1 METFSRRPIPWGYVY
16 AKELFEPGQQITI
29 RTING
34 DEEVSVD
41 EDTILTIAPK
51 GEVYMSSEAEFKRR
65 YRFYP
70 DWSYHLREAEYRPT
84 IKLQKE
90 RRVISP
96 MKSAHVCVPKGS
108 YQIQARQL
116 DHKVKLFRDEAEDT
130 YLLGREGDYLVEI
143 SEEPSQFTVMERELF
158 EKTYHRASVEPE
170 AQTAVVFDLD
180 GTLIDSS
187 EGITK
192 STQYALA
199 HYGIEEN
206 DLSKFYKFIGP
217 PLSASFQKYYGFSEE
232 KAYEAV
238 TVYRERYNRIG
249 LFECSLYPGVRE
261 CIETL
266 KAKGYLIGMASSK
279 PEDSCRRILDH
290 FGILELFDDVVGAT
304 FDGRIDTKEEVLNE
318 VLRRWCDVPKNE
330 MCLIGDTM
338 FDVEGANKVGIRS
351 VAVTFGFGNVDEMV
365 AAGAVAVCDDMAK
378 LPEIIESL

>member
-1 METFSRRPIPWGYVY
+1 MK
-16 AKELFEPGQQITI
+16 A
-29 RTING
+29 
-34 DEEVSVD
+34 
-41 EDTILTIAPK
+41 IL
-51 GEVYMSSEAEFKRR
+51 
-65 YRFYP
+65 
-70 DWSYHLREAEYRPT
+70 
-84 IKLQKE
+84 
-90 RRVISP
+90 
-96 MKSAHVCVPKGS
+96 
-108 YQIQARQL
+108 
-116 DHKVKLFRDEAEDT
+116 
-130 YLLGREGDYLVEI
+130 
-143 SEEPSQFTVMERELF
+143 
-158 EKTYHRASVEPE
+158 
-170 AQTAVVFDLD
+170 FDLD

-290 FGILELFDDVVGAT
+290 FGILELFDDVVGA
-304 FDGRIDTKEEVLNE
+304 
-318 VLRRWCDVPKNE
+318 KNE